1 MIINRKQLIA
11 LFICSLVTW
20 SIGYGLIPLLP
31 IYAEQLGA
39 NAAISGYY
47 LSFVYLGITLGAFS
61 AGWISDGFHRRK
73 LPIIVSGLILSPITL
88 LMGKVDKI
96 WELILV
102 TAMLW
107 YLGGLLLALFSILTG
122 LSVGEEERGKIF
134 GILAVTMGLGMSV
147 GGLVVGWLVNH
158 WGYLTMFTAIA
169 TISLITPM
177 TALFL
182 EEKKDGRS
190 IEENISAKRFPG
202 LGRNF
207 SLLFTAIILSSIMGF
222 FAMLIRSLVMNDLHF
237 SPLEIS
243 STTIIA
249 GLIVMPFPLLMGW
262 LSDRIGRKTFLM
274 IGYVISLL
282 SFVLLAFSRVLW
294 NFWLVFIGQGIATGT
309 TGVVNALVT
318 DLVQRQSLGRGL
330 ARISSASWIGGMIG
344 FALAGLLLQYL
355 GLTLTFLIGSCFG
368 LVAIGLLLLIHVKSE
383 SVVFQGDIHD

>member
-1 MIINRKQLIA
+1 MIKRKQLIA
-11 LFICSLVTW
+11 LFICSLVSW

-31 IYAEQLGA
+31 IYAEKLGA

-61 AGWISDGFHRRK
+61 AGWISDGLHRRK
-73 LPIIVSGLILSPITL
+73 LPIIVSGLILMPVTFI
-88 LMGKVDKI
+88 MGKVDTI

-102 TAMLW
+102 TAVLW

-134 GILAVTMGLGMSV
+134 GILAVTMGLGMLI
-147 GGLVVGWLVNH
+147 GGLGVGWLVNH
-158 WGYLTMFTAIA
+158 WGYLNMFTAVAI
-169 TISLITPM
+169 ISLITPM

-182 EEKKDGRS
+182 DEKEVGQS
-190 IEENISAKRFPG
+190 AEENVSNQRIPG

-207 SLLFTAIILSSIMGF
+207 YMLFTAIILSSIMGF

-237 SPLEIS
+237 NPLEIS
-243 STTIIA
+243 STSAIA

-262 LSDRIGRKTFLM
+262 LSDRIGRKAFLL

-282 SFVLLAFSRVLW
+282 SFILLAFSRLLW

-318 DLVQRQSLGRGL
+318 DLVQRQSLGKGL
-330 ARISSASWIGGMIG
+330 AMISSAAWIGGMVG
-344 FALAGLLLQYL
+344 FTIAGFSLQYL
-355 GLTLTFLIGSCFG
+355 GLLLTFLIGSCFG
-368 LVAIGLLLLIHVKSE
+368 LVAIALLLLIDIKGE
-383 SVVFQGDIHD
+383 SIVFQGSVHE